1 MPDDIQREVCWSLQ
15 EHWRCEHGIYDFNV
29 AVEWNFVCMAQL
41 TLVGFPIIV
50 CIKLKSIISYTSNF
64 KTIYFMNF

>member
-50 CIKLKSIISYTSNF
+50 CIKLK
-64 KTIYFMNF
+64 